1 LIIFNGGEPG
11 GPAAPADDKIKNRG
25 FCFLEFVD
33 HKSASV
39 AKRKLSKFNRVL
51 NREIAVDWADP
62 HEEPDEETMSKV
74 KVLYVKNISAEVT
87 EEEVQKL
94 FETYGKLERVRKMKD
109 YAFIHFEQRD
119 ECMKAME
126 EQQGKVLG
134 KNALEISL
142 ARPLTDKKKQAQQKR
157 NDNDHQFN
165 RNRNNNFS
173 NNNNNNNWNNNQ
185 MSGQNG
191 RGFHNNNNNNRGGM
205 NGGGGNRG
213 YGGGGNNNRNNN
225 QRSNFNNNFNGNMNR
240 GGGGGGGYQ
249 NNNNFN
255 RGKC

>member
-1 LIIFNGGEPG
+1 M
-11 GPAAPADDKIKNRG
+11 
-25 FCFLEFVD
+25 
-33 HKSASV
+33 
-39 AKRKLSKFNRVL
+39 L

-109 YAFIHFEQRD
+109 YAFIHFEQRE

-142 ARPLTDKKKQAQQKR
+142 ARPLTEKKKQAQQKR

-165 RNRNNNFS
+165 RNRNNNYS
-173 NNNNNNNWNNNQ
+173 NNNNNNWNNNQ

-191 RGFHNNNNNNRGGM
+191 RGFHNNNNNRNGGGGM

-213 YGGGGNNNRNNN
+213 YGGGGNNNRNN
-225 QRSNFNNNFNGNMNR
+225 QRSNYNNNNFNGNMNR
-240 GGGGGGGYQ
+240 GGGGGYQ

-255 RGKC
+255 RGKCFCLF

>member
-1 LIIFNGGEPG
+1 
-11 GPAAPADDKIKNRG
+11 
-25 FCFLEFVD
+25 
-33 HKSASV
+33 V

-109 YAFIHFEQRD
+109 YAFIHFEQRE

-126 EQQGKVLG
+126 EQQGKILG

-142 ARPLTDKKKQAQQKR
+142 ARPLTEKKKQAQQKR

-165 RNRNNNFS
+165 RNRNNNNYS
-173 NNNNNNNWNNNQ
+173 NNNNYNNNWNNNNQ
-185 MSGQNG
+185 MMGQNG
-191 RGFHNNNNNNRGGM
+191 RGFNNNRNGGGM
-205 NGGGGNRG
+205 NGGGNRG
-213 YGGGGNNNRNNN
+213 YGGNNRNNNNN
-225 QRSNFNNNFNGNMNR
+225 QRSNYNNNNNFNGNMNR
-240 GGGGGGGYQ
+240 GGYGGQ

-255 RGKC
+255 RG

>member
-1 LIIFNGGEPG
+1 M
-11 GPAAPADDKIKNRG
+11 
-25 FCFLEFVD
+25 
-33 HKSASV
+33 

-109 YAFIHFEQRD
+109 YAFIHFEQRE

-126 EQQGKVLG
+126 EQQGKILG

-142 ARPLTDKKKQAQQKR
+142 ARPLTEKKKQAQQKR

-165 RNRNNNFS
+165 RNRNNNNNYS
-173 NNNNNNNWNNNQ
+173 NNNNYNNNWNNNNQ
-185 MSGQNG
+185 MMGQNG
-191 RGFHNNNNNNRGGM
+191 RGFNNNRNGGGM
-205 NGGGGNRG
+205 NGGGNRG
-213 YGGGGNNNRNNN
+213 YGGNNRNNNNN
-225 QRSNFNNNFNGNMNR
+225 QRSNYNNNNNFNGNMNR
-240 GGGGGGGYQ
+240 GGYGGQ

-255 RGKC
+255 RG